1 MAYRFAKLPYTV
13 GKGRNQMADIPLI
26 NYRNIRLEKVEKL
39 REMGINP
46 YLSKCSRTHYSDSVV
61 KEFENLEGGQ
71 DVIVA
76 GRLMS
81 WRPHGKLTFCHVQ
94 DQNGKIQILLHKK
107 ELGETD
113 LTLKNL
119 GYSDL
124 KLLDVGDFIEIT
136 GSVMKT
142 QKGEISVLAKTLKML
157 AKSIRPLP
165 DKWSGLKDR
174 EAILRRRY
182 LDTTMKPEN
191 KEHFEAIARMLFATR
206 KFLDDRGFLEFTT
219 PVLQPQYG
227 GGTAKPFIT
236 TVNALDCDMYLSISH
251 ELYLKRLI
259 AAGFDKVY
267 TIGKYFRN
275 EGIDKS
281 HHPEFSMIETMTA
294 YENYEYNMDLIEDLF
309 RYIAEKAFGKT
320 EFTVQGNKVDFG
332 KPWKRISMIDAVLEV
347 TGTDFRKFKSV
358 AEANEFLATLES
370 EEPVQPQASIGHAL
384 AAAFEICVEP
394 TLVEP
399 TLLYGHPMEI
409 SPLAKP
415 MDDDPNFAERFEIF
429 IGGMECGDN
438 WSEQNDPVPLL
449 KRWKED
455 YRRVELNPEEFHPLD
470 LDFVEV
476 LEYGMPPTTG
486 IGPGIERMAMIFAE
500 KENIDD
506 VIFFPMMKPHVSPMN
521 AIIYE
526 VDKLENLPEK
536 GEEEK
541 EINLSIDDFSDLV
554 SEEVLTPAPED
565 IVIYPHLRI
574 WGKPSGK
581 GQWKASGYMDIRG
594 FLKNKKVRVVGYSTG
609 SAEKLDIPTEKESF
623 KTFIEKSI
631 NETICKYSGKEKNDV
646 KITEVK
652 IIS

>member
-1 MAYRFAKLPYTV
+1 MVHRFAGPPYKV
-13 GKGRNQMADIPLI
+13 GKGRNQMADIPLV

-46 YLSKCSRTHYSDSVV
+46 YLSKCSRTHYAGSIIKDYDAM
-61 KEFENLEGGQ
+61 EGQ
-71 DVIVA
+71 NVTVA

-94 DQNGKIQILLHKK
+94 DQTGKIQLLLHKK

-113 LTLKNL
+113 PALKNL

-124 KLLDVGDFIEIT
+124 KLLDVGDFIEVT
-136 GSVMKT
+136 GSIMKT
-142 QKGEISVLAKTLKML
+142 QKGEITVLANSLKML
-157 AKSIRPLP
+157 TKSIRPLP

-182 LDTTMKPEN
+182 LDTTTKPEN
-191 KEHFEAIARMLFATR
+191 KEHFEAIARMLFAAR
-206 KFLDDRGFLEFTT
+206 KFLDERGFLEFNT

-309 RYIAEKAFGKT
+309 RCIAENAFGKM
-320 EFTVQGNKVDFG
+320 EYVVQGNKVDFG
-332 KPWKRISMIDAVLEV
+332 KPWKRISMVDAVLEV
-347 TGTDFRKFKSV
+347 TGKDFRTFKTVS
-358 AEANEFLATLES
+358 EANAFLATLES
-370 EEPVQPQASIGHAL
+370 EEPVEPQGSMGHAL
-384 AAAFEICVEP
+384 AAAFEACVEP
-394 TLVEP
+394 TLIEP

-438 WSEQNDPVPLL
+438 WSEQNDPIPLL
-449 KRWKED
+449 ERWKED
-455 YRRVELNPEEFHPLD
+455 YQRVELNPEEFHPLD

-506 VIFFPMMKPHVSPMN
+506 VIFFPMMKPHISPMN
-521 AIIYE
+521 AVIYE
-526 VDKLENLPEK
+526 VDKLEDPRK
-536 GEEEK
+536 KSEEE
-541 EINLSIDDFSDLV
+541 ELFLGIDDFAELV
-554 SEEVLTPAPED
+554 SEEVLSCEPAD
-565 IVIYPHLRI
+565 ITIYPYLKI
-574 WGKPSGK
+574 WEKPTGE
-581 GQWKASGYMDIRG
+581 GQWKASGYMDISG
-594 FLKNKKVRVVGYSTG
+594 FLKDKKVRVSGYSAG
-609 SAEKLDIPTEKESF
+609 SGEKPDIPAAKEAF
-623 KTFIEKSI
+623 KKFVEQSLC
-631 NETICKYSGKEKNDV
+631 ETIRKYSGDK
-646 KITEVK
+646 KIDIAEVK
-652 IIS
+652 IIR

>member
-1 MAYRFAKLPYTV
+1 
-13 GKGRNQMADIPLI
+13 MADIPLI
-26 NYRNIRLEKVEKL
+26 NYRNIRLGKVEKL
-39 REMGINP
+39 RELGINP
-46 YLSKCSRTHYSDSVV
+46 YRSKCSRTHYADSII
-61 KEFENLEGGQ
+61 KDFESMEGQ
-71 DVIVA
+71 TVTVA

-94 DQNGKIQILLHKK
+94 DQTERMQILFHKK

-113 LTLKNL
+113 LSLKNL

-142 QKGEISVLAKTLKML
+142 QKGEITVLANSLKML
-157 AKSIRPLP
+157 TKSIRPLP

-182 LDTTMKPEN
+182 LDTTIKPGN
-191 KEHFEAIARMLFATR
+191 KDHFEAIARMLFATR

-236 TVNALDCDMYLSISH
+236 RVNALDCDMYLSISH

-275 EGIDKS
+275 EGIDKQ

-309 RYIAEKAFGKT
+309 RYIAEQAFGKM
-320 EFTVQGNKVDFG
+320 EFNVQGHTIDFG
-332 KPWKRISMIDAVLEV
+332 KPWKRISMVDAVLEA
-347 TGTDFRKFKSV
+347 TGRDFRKFKTV
-358 AEANEFLATLES
+358 EEANAFLTSLES
-370 EEPVQPQASIGHAL
+370 EEPVAPQASIGHAL
-384 AAAFEICVEP
+384 AAAFEIKVEP
-394 TLVEP
+394 TLIEP
-399 TLLYGHPMEI
+399 TLLYGQPMEI

-415 MDDDPNFAERFEIF
+415 MDDDPGFAERFEIF

-438 WSEQNDPVPLL
+438 WSEQNDPVHLL
-449 KRWKED
+449 ECWKENF
-455 YRRVELNPEEFHPLD
+455 RRKDLNPEEFHPLD

-486 IGPGIERMAMIFAE
+486 IGPGVERMAMIFSE
-500 KENIDD
+500 KDNIDD
-506 VIFFPMMKPHVSPMN
+506 VIFFPMMKPHVSPIN

-526 VDKLENLPEK
+526 VDQLEDFRGKEVETT
-536 GEEEK
+536 GEDMA
-541 EINLSIDDFSDLV
+541 LSMHDFSELLSDKII
-554 SEEVLTPAPED
+554 SPESTELT
-565 IVIYPHLRI
+565 IYPYLQV
-574 WGKPSGK
+574 WEKPSAK
-581 GQWKASGYMDIRG
+581 GQWKATGYLDMDG
-594 FLKNKKVRVVGYSTG
+594 FFKNKKVRIVGYTAKSDKK
-609 SAEKLDIPTEKESF
+609 SEIDAEKEAFRI
-623 KTFIEKSI
+623 FIEQSLSK
-631 NETICKYSGKEKNDV
+631 TIRQYFNADAYDI
-646 KITEVK
+646 KIAEVK
-652 IIS
+652 IIR